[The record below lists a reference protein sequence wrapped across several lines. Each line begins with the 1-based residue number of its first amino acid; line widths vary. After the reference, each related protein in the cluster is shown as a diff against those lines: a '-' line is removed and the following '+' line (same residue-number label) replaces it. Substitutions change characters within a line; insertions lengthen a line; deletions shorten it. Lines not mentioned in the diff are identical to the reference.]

1 MVGIIAELLLEGGMD
16 RKGDDVLR
24 RRDEE
29 DELDRLRLGERL
41 RSDEDRRSP
50 SNTDDRTGEVN
61 GNPSSAGLRGVRTR
75 LGEADG
81 LAGRSCGE

>member
-1 MVGIIAELLLEGGMD
+1 MAELLLEGGID

-29 DELDRLRLGERL
+29 DELVRPKLGDRLRSE
-41 RSDEDRRSP
+41 DDRRSP
-50 SNTDDRTGEVN
+50 SSTDDRTGEVS
-61 GNPSSAGLRGVRTR
+61 GKPSSAGFRGVRTR